1 MSNITLHEAMC
12 LVLEENNRPMTARE
26 LADEINKRNLYTRGD
41 REPLPTNQIRA
52 RVRKYPW
59 LFEKTEID
67 GRVHFLLRK

>member
-1 MSNITLHEAMC
+1 MKLHEAMQ
-12 LVLEENNRPMTARE
+12 LVLKENDRPMTARE

-41 REPLPTNQIRA
+41 REPIPPNQIGARA
-52 RVRKYPW
+52 RKYPQ

>member
-1 MSNITLHEAMC
+1 MSNITLHEAMQ
-12 LVLEENNRPMTARE
+12 LVLKESNRPMTARE

-41 REPLPTNQIRA
+41 GELLPTNQICARA
-52 RVRKYPW
+52 RKYQQ